1 MPTNA
6 RTITELIPIPIPIP
20 FDTLFGFSGQ
30 LGSVVKGDDSLV
42 DDIVAAVDLVVLCVD
57 MEVEDV
63 DVPPSVVD
71 AVDVSVV
78 ADVAGVDE
86 LDMDVT
92 VVASSHPH

>member
-1 MPTNA
+1 MTTNA
-6 RTITELIPIPIPIP
+6 KTIAELIPIPIPIP
-20 FDTLFGFSGQ
+20 FDILFGFSGQ

-42 DDIVAAVDLVVLCVD
+42 EDIVAAVDLVVLCVD